1 MILIHC
7 EKGGI
12 IASLIDNNNTMQII
26 GCLIKEPTLLL
37 DPKVHIN
44 EQLDFTEKVHKLIY
58 SAIYNLFNSAAV
70 SITPIDID
78 NYLSNYNVNYEYYKN
93 SNGLQYLNDAEDLAQ
108 PENFFYYY
116 DRFKKLSLLRYL
128 KSQGYNIKEVYNEE
142 IQSPKKEIEM
152 EEKFNAMSLNDI
164 FNFFKMKI
172 DDAEK
177 KFRAKNSDRSIVA
190 SENIDEI
197 VNSFKYNPE
206 VGLPFY
212 NDIMNTI
219 VRGQRKG
226 KFYISSSSTGA
237 GKALLNGTKVLSE
250 KGYIPIET
258 LKIND
263 KIYGEDGKL
272 YNVIGVYPQGKK
284 QIWEV
289 EFSDGNIIKCCEE
302 HLWNF
307 QTSSMRHN
315 KSKKWNTATIKQ
327 IKENYSLRNKNND
340 GWNIYIPMNKIIDYP
355 KKELPLAP
363 YTLGALLGDGY
374 LRDDGTYGFTN
385 KEADIVERVEK
396 ELNKV
401 DAHLVLKKGKTIDYT
416 INIGREYKGIWQIG
430 KLRRILRELGLS
442 NTHSDTKFIPE
453 IYKYT
458 SYEDRLELIRGII
471 DTDGYIARSS
481 YDITLKSEKLIDDI
495 AEVIES
501 LGGIATK
508 SIKNTF
514 YKLNDG
520 TKKDC
525 GKAYRLFIKMPK
537 NSDVLFYCQNR
548 ANQWKGW
555 GQTEARRTIRD
566 IRITKEYGEMTCI
579 KVDNPTSLFLTEHC
593 IVTHNTRSM
602 AGEACHLA
610 YPFRY
615 NKVAKRW
622 IQKGLNKNILFI
634 TTEMEP
640 DEIQTMIPAYLAD
653 VNEEHILQARYE
665 DDEEERVKCAMEIMK
680 AYPYF
685 YIEQIPDPSAAQI
698 QSLIRFYVQNYGVEY
713 IFFDYIFASPGL
725 LGEYRDLGLRTDE
738 ALLLLS
744 NSLKEVA
751 TECNVYIRS
760 ATQLNASALEQGDGK
775 KIVIRNQNMLRASKS
790 ISDKID
796 VGYITMPI
804 TLEEVAKLEPVCQK
818 LCMPLPTHVS
828 DIYKNRRGRYTSVRV
843 WHNFD
848 LGTCRMQ
855 DLFVTD
861 HMFQPINIQIVKY
874 VFGNEEQVFDTD
886 TLLKVINDSNF

>member
-1 MILIHC
+1 
-7 EKGGI
+7 
-12 IASLIDNNNTMQII
+12 MQVI
-26 GCLIKEPTLLL
+26 GCLINDPMLLA
-37 DPKVHIN
+37 DPKVYIN
-44 EQLDFTEKVHKLIY
+44 EQLDFTEKMHKLVY
-58 SAIYNLFNSAAV
+58 GAIYNLFNNGMNK
-70 SITPIDID
+70 ITPIDID
-78 NYLSNYNVNYEYYKN
+78 NYLSAYSVNYEYYKN
-93 SNGLQYLNDAEDLAQ
+93 GNGLQYLNDAEDFAQ

-116 DRFKKLSLLRYL
+116 ERFKKLSLLRYF
-128 KSQGYNIKEVYNEE
+128 KAQGYNIKEIYDED

-177 KFRAKNSDRSIVA
+177 KFRAKNSDRSIIA

-226 KFYISSSSTGA
+226 KFYISSSSQGV
-237 GKALLNGTKVLSE
+237 GKSRSMC
-250 KGYIPIET
+250 
-258 LKIND
+258 
-263 KIYGEDGKL
+263 GEMCHL
-272 YNVIGVYPQGKK
+272 VYP
-284 QIWEV
+284 
-289 EFSDGNIIKCCEE
+289 
-302 HLWNF
+302 
-307 QTSSMRHN
+307 
-315 KSKKWNTATIKQ
+315 
-327 IKENYSLRNKNND
+327 Y
-340 GWNIYIPMNKIIDYP
+340 
-355 KKELPLAP
+355 
-363 YTLGALLGDGY
+363 
-374 LRDDGTYGFTN
+374 
-385 KEADIVERVEK
+385 
-396 ELNKV
+396 
-401 DAHLVLKKGKTIDYT
+401 
-416 INIGREYKGIWQIG
+416 
-430 KLRRILRELGLS
+430 
-442 NTHSDTKFIPE
+442 
-453 IYKYT
+453 
-458 SYEDRLELIRGII
+458 
-471 DTDGYIARSS
+471 
-481 YDITLKSEKLIDDI
+481 
-495 AEVIES
+495 
-501 LGGIATK
+501 
-508 SIKNTF
+508 
-514 YKLNDG
+514 
-520 TKKDC
+520 
-525 GKAYRLFIKMPK
+525 
-537 NSDVLFYCQNR
+537 
-548 ANQWKGW
+548 
-555 GQTEARRTIRD
+555 
-566 IRITKEYGEMTCI
+566 
-579 KVDNPTSLFLTEHC
+579 
-593 IVTHNTRSM
+593 
-602 AGEACHLA
+602 
-610 YPFRY
+610 RY
-615 NKVAKRW
+615 NKTAKRW
-622 IQKGLNKNILFI
+622 IQNGFSKKALYIL
-634 TTEMEP
+634 TEMEP

-713 IFFDYIFASPGL
+713 VFFDYIFASPGL